1 MTDYDEERRRKDCRG
16 REGKREGGTGLHIQ
30 IKIND
35 IETVGLEQTAS
46 DRSIIGHWTPATP
59 QFRLS

>member
-1 MTDYDEERRRKDCRG
+1 MMKRE
-16 REGKREGGTGLHIQ
+16 EGKVAGVEKEREREGGTGLHIQ

-35 IETVGLEQTAS
+35 IETIGLEQTAS
-46 DRSIIGHWTPATP
+46 DRPIIGHWTPATP